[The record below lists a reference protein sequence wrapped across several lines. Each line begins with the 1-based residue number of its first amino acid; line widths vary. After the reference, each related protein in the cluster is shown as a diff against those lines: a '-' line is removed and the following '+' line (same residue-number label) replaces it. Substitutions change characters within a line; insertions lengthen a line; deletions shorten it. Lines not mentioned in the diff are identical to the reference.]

1 MFGWLKMFT
10 GGGMMVYVIPALLVA
25 LVASHAWAHHK
36 GVLSERGRTATAQLA
51 AVEQAIKTKEA
62 IQARND
68 DIAKEHE
75 TEGQKRKIIYRTI
88 TREVAVHAASTAAV
102 PCIDDSGMRILEAA
116 VLHRLPSTPTQP
128 DGAVP

>member
-1 MFGWLKMFT
+1 MDKLLGLIT
-10 GGGMMVYVIPALLVA
+10 GPALPYVLIGLMA
-25 LVASHAWAHHK
+25 AWGGSLLWARHS
-36 GVLSERGRTATAQLA
+36 GVMSERGRTAVAQ
-51 AVEQAIKTKEA
+51 VEAIKQAIKTKEA

-88 TREVAVHAASTAAV
+88 TREVAAHAASTAAA

-116 VLHRLPSTPTQP
+116 VLHRLPSTATQP